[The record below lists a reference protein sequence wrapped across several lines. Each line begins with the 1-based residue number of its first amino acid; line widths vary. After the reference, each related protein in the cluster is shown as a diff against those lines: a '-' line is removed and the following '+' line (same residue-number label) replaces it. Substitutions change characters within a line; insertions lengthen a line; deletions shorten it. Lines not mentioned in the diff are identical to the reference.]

1 MNGSAASTVLPSHD
15 FMSSE
20 NCISSG
26 PGIFSTAASLS
37 ASTEGDRMLLILIAT
52 GGKSGP

>member
-26 PGIFSTAASLS
+26 PGILSTAASLS
-37 ASTEGDRMLLILIAT
+37 ASTEGDRMLLILMAT